1 MFTGIIESKGEI
13 ISIANKTN
21 SREFTVS
28 LDNMFD
34 DVNIGDSIAV
44 NGVCL
49 TATGI
54 SSNQINFDVI
64 SETLEKSNLG
74 DLEIDSQVNLERALT
89 LSSRL
94 GGHILQG
101 HVETIGIIMDIEESG
116 KGAILSIAID
126 PLYMRYCIPK
136 GSIALDG
143 VSLTI
148 ASILDNI
155 VKIALIPHTLE
166 MTTLGSREIGDSL
179 NIETDIIGKYIER
192 LMSFEDGEDQIDNLF
207 LKDLKNWEFGES

>member
-54 SSNQINFDVI
+54 SSNQINFDII

-74 DLEIDSQVNLERALT
+74 DLITGSEVNLERALS
-89 LSSRL
+89 LSSRIN
-94 GGHILQG
+94 GHILQG
-101 HVETIGIIMDIEESG
+101 HVEAVGVIVDYKKNNEEVVMSVG
-116 KGAILSIAID
+116 ID
-126 PLYMRYCIPK
+126 PGLLIYCIPK
-136 GSIALDG
+136 GSIAFDG
-143 VSLTI
+143 ISLTI
-148 ASILDNI
+148 AKISDNI
-155 VKIALIPHTLE
+155 IDVALIPHTLE
-166 MTTLGSREIGDSL
+166 HTNLKDKKIGDSV
-179 NIETDIIGKYIER
+179 NIETDIIGKYICQFI
-192 LMSFEDGEDQIDNLF
+192 SGNDNYEDVGSALIKTLNNLG
-207 LKDLKNWEFGES
+207 LS

>member
-74 DLEIDSQVNLERALT
+74 DLITGSEVNLERALS
-89 LSSRL
+89 LSSRIN
-94 GGHILQG
+94 GHILQG
-101 HVETIGIIMDIEESG
+101 HVEAVGVIVDYKKNNEEVVMSVG
-116 KGAILSIAID
+116 ID
-126 PLYMRYCIPK
+126 PGLLIYCIPK
-136 GSIALDG
+136 GSIAFDG
-143 VSLTI
+143 ISLTI
-148 ASILDNI
+148 AKISDNI
-155 VKIALIPHTLE
+155 IDVALIPHTLE
-166 MTTLGSREIGDSL
+166 HTNLKDKKIGDSV
-179 NIETDIIGKYIER
+179 NIETDIIGKYICQFI
-192 LMSFEDGEDQIDNLF
+192 SGNDNYEDVGSALIKTLNNLG
-207 LKDLKNWEFGES
+207 LS